1 MNHLTNLYKNK
12 CEQLQE
18 QVQYLTRRL
27 NEKVIPTVIRYYQPY
42 GSSEMVPMLGS
53 RPGSLD
59 HVPPTNPDRFGFPIS
74 PNDGTFFYD
83 NMGYTWVFS
92 EGLWKCVQLTNIEGT
107 QYYVRVGDIYD
118 PSSGTSPYRYIAP
131 ENPNPRGG
139 FGGGV
144 RG

>member
-18 QVQYLTRRL
+18 QVQYLTRQL

-42 GSSEMVPMLGS
+42 ASSEMVQMSGS

-59 HVPPTNPDRFGFPIS
+59 HVPPTNPDSFGFPIS

-83 NMGYTWVFS
+83 NLGYTWVFS
-92 EGLWKCVQLTNIEGT
+92 EGLWKCVQLTNT
-107 QYYVRVGDIYD
+107 RDTDLNTWYARVGDIYD
-118 PSSGTSPYRYIAP
+118 PSSGVSPYKYIPPSWRPGHAL
-131 ENPNPRGG
+131 
-139 FGGGV
+139 GV